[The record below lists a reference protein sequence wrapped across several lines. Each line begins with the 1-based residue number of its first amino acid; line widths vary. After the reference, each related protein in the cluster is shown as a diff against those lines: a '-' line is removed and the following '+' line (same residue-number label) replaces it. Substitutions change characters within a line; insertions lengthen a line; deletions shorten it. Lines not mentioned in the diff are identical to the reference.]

1 MTQYHRA
8 YIRGPAY
15 LIGGVKLTSI
25 KPDKDRTVTVTHD
38 DASSERK
45 LTFEHP
51 DDGILVHKD
60 WVISRV

>member
-1 MTQYHRA
+1 MTQYHRV
-8 YIRGPAY
+8 YNRCPAY
-15 LIGGVKLTSI
+15 GNGGVKLTSI

-45 LTFEHP
+45 LTFEQP